1 MNLRFLETFVWVARL
16 KSFSATAERLHST
29 QAAVSHRIA
38 TLERELG
45 VRLFER
51 DTRDVRL
58 TPQGLSA
65 LDRAEHIVHVVA
77 EFRRRLSDPK
87 VISGR
92 MRIGVIDT
100 IAFSWLPQLVD
111 RVSHCYPN
119 VTLELANNT
128 SIAIADDILSGQLDL
143 GLIMGPIDGP
153 GVINI
158 DLCTFGY
165 IWVANPRI
173 AAELGPG
180 PLDAGDLVR
189 FSILSFPR
197 NSKPHQAMVRYF
209 QEFDQEEVRIHTAFL
224 ATLIRLASDGL
235 GVAALPMAAVQREVS
250 EGTLVGLNVCLPSP
264 TGLCHAVYQNA
275 DFQPL
280 PGLFAM
286 LAHDIAQAYFRI
298 AGPRFAW

>member
-1 MNLRFLETFVWVARL
+1 M
-16 KSFSATAERLHST
+16 
-29 QAAVSHRIA
+29 SHRIA

-58 TPQGLSA
+58 TLQGLGA
-65 LDRAEHIVHVVA
+65 LDQAEHIVHAAA

-87 VISGR
+87 AISGR

-100 IAFSWLPQLVD
+100 IAFSWLPQLID
-111 RVSHCYPN
+111 RVSHSYPN

-128 SIAIADDILSGQLDL
+128 SIAIAGDILAGQLDL

-158 DLCTFGY
+158 DLCTFRY
-165 IWVANPRI
+165 IWLANPRI

-180 PLDAGDLVR
+180 PLEAGDLVR
-189 FSILSFPR
+189 FPILSFPR
-197 NSKPHQAMVRYF
+197 DSKPHQAMTKYF
-209 QEFDQEEVRIHTAFL
+209 QEFDREEVRIHTAFL

-235 GVAALPMAAVQREVS
+235 GVAALPTAAVQREVN
-250 EGTLVGLNVCLPSP
+250 EGTLVGLNVRMPPP
-264 TGLCHAVYQNA
+264 TVPCHAVYQDT

-280 PGLFAM
+280 PTPIAT
-286 LAHDIAQAYFRI
+286 LARDIAETYCRT
-298 AGPRFAW
+298 AGRRFAWTADQ